1 MNRDKSGLV
10 LRVALSWDETHKTGP
25 GSATCF
31 CRVMDRRSKVKDAN
45 QAAYNR
51 AYDTKTLDDGPKFAD
66 FNCLTLGDIG
76 RLYVEMEEN
85 MRPGVKFMVRIQ
97 AVR

>member
-1 MNRDKSGLV
+1 MSRDRSGL
-10 LRVALSWDETHKTGP
+10 ATTEPEKPKPGCTPDEVT
-25 GSATCF
+25 A
-31 CRVMDRRSKVKDAN
+31 RRLAAAN
-45 QAAYNR
+45 ARQDMYNR

-76 RLYVEMEEN
+76 RLYIEMEEN
-85 MRPGVKFMVRIQ
+85 MQPGVRYMARIQ

>member
-1 MNRDKSGLV
+1 MSRDRSGLATTEPEKPKPGCSPDE
-10 LRVALSWDETHKTGP
+10 VA
-25 GSATCF
+25 A
-31 CRVMDRRSKVKDAN
+31 RRQKVKDAC

-76 RLYVEMEEN
+76 RLYIEMEEN
-85 MRPGVKFMVRIQ
+85 MQPGVRYMARIQ